1 MDQKFFLYEST
12 LNEWQ
17 MKEETGELATIPLMR
32 VTDDP
37 LDVFATV
44 YSAALVSDTSQ
55 EAYSIMIN
63 RTIVVHDG
71 YNDPDSGRWITTA
84 CIALS
89 FLSFMTAWWKK
100 EGTGRDRI

>member
-1 MDQKFFLYEST
+1 MEQKFFIYEST
-12 LNEWQ
+12 INEWQ
-17 MKEETGELATIPLMR
+17 FKEEAGEIASIPLML

-37 LDVFATV
+37 LEIFGSVFSV
-44 YSAALVSDTSQ
+44 ALMSDTSK

-71 YNDPDSGRWITTA
+71 YTDPHTCKWVSTA
-84 CIALS
+84 CTPYS